1 MYDSLKSATYFVQ
14 EMLLKSETSYSRGSI
29 GIPKENQL
37 IEKRLAITPE
47 TASLLVEMGYQVIFE
62 SGAGLGINYSDSN
75 YAENGVIIVDTAQ
88 EVYQQSDYIMKIA
101 LPTEDELVMMK
112 PRTTFFSF
120 LNIPQLCIQY
130 LKIMAEKKIS
140 AIAYEFIKDHTKMSP
155 FVTAISEIEGIA
167 SITVASEMLSN
178 ASGGKGILLGGV
190 PGISP
195 TEIVIIGAGIA
206 GTTAAKS
213 AMSLGA
219 LVRVF
224 DNDIEKLRN
233 LQNKLGQNIF
243 TSTLQSKVLR
253 NAFRSADVVIGSM
266 QYVGKNNTYRIS
278 EDLIREMKKGAIIID
293 LRIAQG
299 GCFETTMEACIQNQ
313 TRVFE
318 KHGVVHFCE
327 KSISSRVSR
336 TASISLSNIIA
347 DLFNQIVS
355 CGGFSPMAHIDRN
368 FASGFYMYNGKLVN
382 SYVGNHFNLAVNDIG
397 LFLNEF

>member
-1 MYDSLKSATYFVQ
+1 MYDPLKSTTYFVQ
-14 EMLLKSETSYSRGSI
+14 EMLLKTETIYSRGNI
-29 GIPKENQL
+29 GIPKENQT

-47 TASLLVEMGYQVIFE
+47 TTSLLVEMGYQVIFE
-62 SGAGLGINYSDSN
+62 SGAGLGINYSDN
-75 YAENGVIIVDTAQ
+75 KYAENGAIIVDTPQ
-88 EVYQQSDYIMKIA
+88 EVYQHSDYIMKMA
-101 LPTEDELVMMK
+101 LPTESELLMMK
-112 PRTTFFSF
+112 PRSVFFSF
-120 LNIPQLCIQY
+120 LNIPQLCIQS
-130 LKIMAEKKIS
+130 LKIMAEKRIS
-140 AIAYEFIKDHTKMSP
+140 AIAYEFIHDHTKTSP

-224 DNDIEKLRN
+224 DNDIEKLRTI
-233 LQNKLGQNIF
+233 QNKLGQNLF

-278 EDLIREMKKGAIIID
+278 EDLIREMKNGAIIID
-293 LRIAQG
+293 LRISQG
-299 GCFETTMEACIQNQ
+299 GCFETTMEVCIQNQ
-313 TRVFE
+313 KPIFE
-318 KHGVVHFCE
+318 KHGVLHICE

-347 DLFNQIVS
+347 DLFTQIGN
-355 CGGFSPMAHIDRN
+355 CGGFSPMAHIDRD
-368 FASGFYMYNGKLVN
+368 FASGFYMYNGKVVN
-382 SYVGNHFNLAVNDIG
+382 SYVGNHFNVSVNDIG